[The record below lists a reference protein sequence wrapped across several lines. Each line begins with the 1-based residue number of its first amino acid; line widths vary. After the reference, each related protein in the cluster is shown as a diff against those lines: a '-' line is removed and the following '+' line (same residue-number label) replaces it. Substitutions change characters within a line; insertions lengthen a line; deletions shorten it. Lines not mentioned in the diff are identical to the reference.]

1 MRLDTSQHMAMEQRM
16 VLAPRMIQSM
26 EILQLPLLALQER
39 IEQEMLTNP
48 VLEQEEPVDYE
59 ENQTDPS
66 RETSSETVTDSERAL
81 RIGEDRNKTKE
92 FERLDNVGDDYD
104 DYLQRSLQVRARS
117 GNGERDAKM
126 EAMQNT
132 AAPTQSLNEF
142 LHGQW
147 AFIDCNQA
155 IQRAGAI
162 IIDHID
168 DSGYLS
174 APLESLYERAAE
186 VKPAQWA
193 EALQL
198 VQTLEPTGVGARDLA
213 ECMVLQLVGE
223 TEDRALEIELVKKHL
238 KDIEMNRYPL
248 VAKKTGKSIAD
259 IQEAVKVISRLDLR
273 PGMQVGR
280 HETPYI
286 IPDIIVEYD
295 EANDVYTARLNDGS
309 SPNLRIN
316 SMYAKMVKQG
326 KLPADAKEFLQN
338 NIRSARWII
347 ESIEQRK
354 TTLLRVVNHVL
365 KSQRKFFDR
374 GPQHLRP
381 LPMVDVAD
389 VLGIHVGTV
398 SRAVSGKYMQTPIG
412 IYPLRSFFSGG
423 IETAGGES
431 VSWDAIK
438 AKLQEIVNHED
449 KKKPLNDDQL
459 AAELTKHGLTV
470 ARRTVAKYRSILNIP
485 PARRRKQF
493 D

>member
-48 VLEQEEPVDYE
+48 VLEQEEPVDLGE
-59 ENQTDPS
+59 IQADQPG
-66 RETSSETVTDSERAL
+66 ETSSETLTEGERVL
-81 RIGEDRNKTKE
+81 RIEEDRDKTKE
-92 FERLDNVGDDYD
+92 FERLDNVGDDYN

-117 GNGERDAKM
+117 GNGERGGKM

-132 AAPTQSLNEF
+132 AAPAQSLNEF
-142 LHGQW
+142 LHEQW
-147 AFIDCNQA
+147 AFIDCGEA
-155 IQRAGAI
+155 IRLAGSI

-174 APLESLYERAAE
+174 VPLESLYERAAQ
-186 VKPAQWA
+186 VKPKQWD
-193 EALQL
+193 EALLL

-213 ECMVLQLVGE
+213 ECMVLQIVSE
-223 TEDRALEIELVKKHL
+223 NANHYLEIDLVKNHL
-238 KDIEMNRYPL
+238 KDIEMNRYPQ
-248 VAKKTGKSIAD
+248 VAKKTGKSIAE
-259 IQEAVKVISRLDLR
+259 IQAAVKVISRLDLR
-273 PGMQVGR
+273 PGLQVGH

-286 IPDIIVEYD
+286 LPDIIVDYD
-295 EANDVYTARLNDGS
+295 EDNDIYNARLNDGS
-309 SPNLRIN
+309 NPNLRIN
-316 SMYAKMVKQG
+316 TMYAKMVKQG

-354 TTLLRVVNHVL
+354 TTLLRVVHHVL
-365 KSQRKFFDR
+365 KSQREFFDH

-423 IETAGGES
+423 IETASGES

-438 AKLQEIVNHED
+438 AKLQEIVDNED
-449 KKKPLNDDQL
+449 RKKPWNDDQL
-459 AAELTKHGLTV
+459 AAELTKRGLTV

-493 D
+493 E

>member
-39 IEQEMLTNP
+39 IEQEMLANP
-48 VLEQEEPVDYE
+48 VLEQEEPVDFE
-59 ENQTDPS
+59 EIQTDPS
-66 RETSSETVTDSERAL
+66 SETGTETVTDSERVL

-92 FERLDNVGDDYD
+92 FERLDNVGDDYN

-117 GNGERDAKM
+117 GNGERDGKL

-132 AAPTQSLNEF
+132 AAPAQSLNEF

-147 AFIDCNQA
+147 AFIECKQA

-162 IIDHID
+162 LIDHID

-174 APLESLYERAAE
+174 VPLESLHERAPE

-213 ECMVLQLVGE
+213 ECMALQLVSE
-223 TEDRALEIELVKKHL
+223 TEDRSLEIELVKNHL

-248 VAKKTGKSIAD
+248 VAKRTGKSIAV

-273 PGMQVGR
+273 PGLQVGR

-286 IPDIIVEYD
+286 MPDIIVDYD
-295 EANDVYTARLNDGS
+295 EDNDTYTARLSDGS

-316 SMYAKMVKQG
+316 TMYAKMVKQG
-326 KLPADAKEFLQN
+326 KLPQDAKEFLQN

-354 TTLLRVVNHVL
+354 TTLLRVVHHVL
-365 KSQRKFFDR
+365 KSQREFFDH

-438 AKLQEIVNHED
+438 AKLREIVDHED
-449 KKKPLNDDQL
+449 KKNPWNDDQL
-459 AAELTKHGLTV
+459 AAELTKRGLTV

>member
-1 MRLDTSQHMAMEQRM
+1 MS
-16 VLAPRMIQSM
+16 
-26 EILQLPLLALQER
+26 
-39 IEQEMLTNP
+39 
-48 VLEQEEPVDYE
+48 
-59 ENQTDPS
+59 
-66 RETSSETVTDSERAL
+66 AL
-81 RIGEDRNKTKE
+81 RRSNRRNGP
-92 FERLDNVGDDYD
+92 R
-104 DYLQRSLQVRARS
+104 
-117 GNGERDAKM
+117 
-126 EAMQNT
+126 
-132 AAPTQSLNEF
+132 
-142 LHGQW
+142 
-147 AFIDCNQA
+147 
-155 IQRAGAI
+155 
-162 IIDHID
+162 
-168 DSGYLS
+168 
-174 APLESLYERAAE
+174 
-186 VKPAQWA
+186 
-193 EALQL
+193 
-198 VQTLEPTGVGARDLA
+198 RDLA
-213 ECMVLQLVGE
+213 ECMALQLVSE
-223 TEDRALEIELVKKHL
+223 TEDRSLEIELVKNHL

-248 VAKKTGKSIAD
+248 VAKRTGKSIAV

-273 PGMQVGR
+273 PGLQVGR

-286 IPDIIVEYD
+286 MPDIIVDYD
-295 EANDVYTARLNDGS
+295 EDNDTYTARLSDGS

-316 SMYAKMVKQG
+316 TMYAKMVKQG
-326 KLPADAKEFLQN
+326 KLPQDAKEFLQN

-354 TTLLRVVNHVL
+354 TTLLRVVHHVL
-365 KSQRKFFDR
+365 KSQREFFDH

-438 AKLQEIVNHED
+438 AKLREIVDHED
-449 KKKPLNDDQL
+449 KKNPWNDDQL
-459 AAELTKHGLTV
+459 AAELTKRGLTV